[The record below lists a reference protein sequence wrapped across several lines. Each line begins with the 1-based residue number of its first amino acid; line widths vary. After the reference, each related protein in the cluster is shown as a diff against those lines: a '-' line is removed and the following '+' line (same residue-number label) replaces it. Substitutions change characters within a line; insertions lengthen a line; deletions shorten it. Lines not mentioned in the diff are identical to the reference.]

1 MEVKSSWL
9 KISIDRRYAVD
20 ACTGCIMK
28 MQIVLPRHEKLRRM
42 FNPDIETRKQRTG
55 AFIIRE
61 MHGNRPRKSEP
72 AQVLGLKQLLE
83 SI

>member
-28 MQIVLPRHEKLRRM
+28 MQIVLPRHEKLSRM
-42 FNPDIETRKQRTG
+42 FNLDMETRKQQTG

-61 MHGNRPRKSEP
+61 MHGSRPRKSEP